1 MRRLL
6 LLMLRGYRF
15 ALSPLLGNQCRF
27 APTCSQY
34 AIDAIERF
42 GAWRGGLLA
51 ARRILR
57 CHPWHAGGWDPVP
70 AVADSRGAMPAP
82 DVQVST
88 AGDHRVGGVG
98 GVDGVDGVDR
108 GDADA
113 MRH

>member
-6 LLMLRGYRF
+6 LLLLRGYRF
-15 ALSPLLGNQCRF
+15 ALSPWLGNQCRF

-70 AVADSRGAMPAP
+70 AAGSCGARQATAP
-82 DVQVST
+82 DVQRSG
-88 AGDHRVGGVG
+88 A
-98 GVDGVDGVDR
+98 VDDR